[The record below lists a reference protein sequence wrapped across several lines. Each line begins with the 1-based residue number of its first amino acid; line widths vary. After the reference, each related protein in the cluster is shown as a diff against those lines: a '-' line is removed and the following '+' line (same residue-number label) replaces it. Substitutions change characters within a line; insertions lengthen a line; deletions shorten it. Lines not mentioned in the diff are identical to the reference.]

1 MNETDVMSHLLL
13 FAIQLT
19 IYIGFM
25 AYLAISVARENQE
38 YKRRFGKR
46 RQ

>member
-13 FAIQLT
+13 FAILT

-25 AYLAISVARENQE
+25 AYLAISVARENKE